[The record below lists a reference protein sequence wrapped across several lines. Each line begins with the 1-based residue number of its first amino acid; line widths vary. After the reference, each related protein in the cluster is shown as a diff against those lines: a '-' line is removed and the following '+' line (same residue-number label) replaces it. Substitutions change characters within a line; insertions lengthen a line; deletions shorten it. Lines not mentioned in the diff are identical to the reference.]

1 LTGHANTHLKQLI
14 TALEAAV
21 EAGNYFRSRIHTE
34 LEVKTKSSPSDLV
47 TDVDPACEHMI
58 RRRIADNFPHHQ
70 ILGEETT
77 APGAVASS
85 HAAAEVVGKEAY
97 WIVDPLDG
105 TTNFVHGLPLSVVS
119 IAYAEGDSV
128 RVGVIYDPYRDE
140 VFYGLRGSGAYLAT
154 SKELLQWMEA
164 EGIGAADEPLPG
176 EQLHVSPLEEL
187 GKSVVATG
195 IPTRSATYDDTTQAT
210 IYLLGHI
217 KSIRA
222 LGAAALHLA
231 YVASGRIDVFWEYD
245 LNAWDL
251 AAGVMLVNEAGGYV
265 RELGGGSYH
274 LEVRNILVSGTEG
287 LGRTVDSIL
296 TQSDANVGAIK
307 Q

>member
-1 LTGHANTHLKQLI
+1 M
-14 TALEAAV
+14 

-47 TDVDPACEHMI
+47 TDVDPACERMI
-58 RRRIADNFPHHQ
+58 RDRIAKNFPLHH

-85 HAAAEVVGKEAY
+85 HAAAEVVGKTAY

-119 IAYAEGDSV
+119 IAYAEGDTV
-128 RVGVIYDPYRDE
+128 QVGVIYDPYRDE
-140 VFYGLRGSGAYLAT
+140 VFYGLRGRGAYQATANELAV
-154 SKELLQWMEA
+154 WMEA
-164 EGIGAADEPLPG
+164 GRLEVDLKEADGIDVADKPFPG
-176 EQLHVSPLEEL
+176 RQMQVSPLVEL

-195 IPTRSATYDDTTQAT
+195 IPTRSDTYQQTTEATVQ
-210 IYLLGHI
+210 LLRHI

-251 AAGVMLVNEAGGYV
+251 AAGVMLVAEAGGYV
-265 RELGGGSYH
+265 GELGGGSYH
-274 LEVRNILVSGTEG
+274 LQVRDILVSGTEIV
-287 LGRTVDSIL
+287 GRAVDAIL
-296 TQSDANVGAIK
+296 TQSNANIGADK
-307 Q
+307 P